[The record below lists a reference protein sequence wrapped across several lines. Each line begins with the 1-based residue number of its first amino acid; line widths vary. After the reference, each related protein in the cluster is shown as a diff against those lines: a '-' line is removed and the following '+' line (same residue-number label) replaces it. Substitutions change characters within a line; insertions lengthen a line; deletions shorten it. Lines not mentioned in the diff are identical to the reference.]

1 MSNLAD
7 RITDGSVI
15 VMLDF
20 GWWPAFNFADV
31 FIILGGSGPGPLWH
45 KAAERSSA
53 SRISLMTPT

>member
-15 VMLDF
+15 DMLDF

-31 FIILGGSGPGPLWH
+31 FIILGG
-45 KAAERSSA
+45 AALVLFGIKPPSA
-53 SRISLMTPT
+53 HRQVASL